1 MGIVGLPAGG
11 KTASLLVWRTGREG
25 GREVVTLHMAN
36 NFTVAVGRKAALSKD
51 LSDDRSW
58 RRAQLTPRCEEGRRE
73 GKEEG
78 ERKREDHAHHH
89 HHHWVALRQS
99 TERERSH
106 LHISRPRPV
115 PIHAGFF
122 VFWQLLPLFLH
133 PAVAFG
139 SRPSHLALVNDEG
152 IHKNYKTDSRGKA
165 IIPALAILT

>member
-11 KTASLLVWRTGREG
+11 KKASLLVWRTGRE
-25 GREVVTLHMAN
+25 VVTVKMAN
-36 NFTVAVGRKAALSKD
+36 NLLLQLAGRQLYQKTSLTTDPGEEHNSRLAVRKVAEK
-51 LSDDRSW
+51 
-58 RRAQLTPRCEEGRRE
+58 
-73 GKEEG
+73 

-89 HHHWVALRQS
+89 HHSVALRQS

-165 IIPALAILT
+165 NTRSSLRWQF